1 MTKRNRRS
9 RRRRTDR
16 KPKVRVRWV
25 RFPIKRP
32 RGRRL
37 RVLVYARFS
46 SDEQKKRSIK
56 AQVEYCTKF
65 LQALEVKHVKITML
79 SDEAMSGAL
88 RSRPGIDQV
97 WAGIRAGKWDLV
109 LVEDCGRLY
118 RDEVLCVDIVRLAVD
133 KDIRTICVN
142 DMVDTAEPD
151 WERRLKEASRHHE
164 DSNRYLSPRIKR
176 AHDELWDEGAAIG
189 LLKPG
194 YLRNSSLPATE
205 DESEEGPFFDEVDPD
220 WVPVIKEAYERIA
233 AGESPWSVADWL
245 TEVGLP
251 KTENSQTDVWSDRN
265 VLSFMRSTDYRGF
278 QTYRDYVSKKEYST
292 GKRKPTPNDPDEV
305 LSREMPK
312 LRIVDDALWYA
323 ANEAIDKRNRYGD
336 QPSGKDNPQY
346 GIPRNSRGPLS
357 EVFFCRCGAKMQVDG
372 RGQGG
377 YRCGLVKS
385 GDCWNKATALRD
397 ETHEWLFG
405 AIRQQLESLGGELDN
420 LVANATNLL
429 DYDGCR
435 ESHRTDLEQRRVKL
449 EESQERLM
457 SAIELSKRPLETLVA
472 KLEKSEARLDVVNAR
487 LERLQRQE
495 ILCVPPSRAEVDEGV
510 RKMVSTLRQ
519 MDRTVRDDLKRLVGE
534 ILAVPHQQ
542 FDSAKVVLRARFEIR
557 LFALLPVKT
566 RAALTSV
573 FGHSVADRFEKM
585 PLTVDLFKPS
595 AGPKYGL
602 KAVELMNKYGRR
614 PTRIGRELGTT
625 KRNACIAMDY
635 GISLIAAG
643 LTDPYVELAEP
654 PSNASR
660 WRLDRYRKKHPGN
673 DAEPTTP
680 AA

>member
-9 RRRRTDR
+9 LRRRTDR

-25 RFPIKRP
+25 RSPIKGP

-37 RVLVYARFS
+37 RVLIYARYS
-46 SDEQKKRSIK
+46 SDEQRKRSIK
-56 AQVEYCTKF
+56 AQVEYCKKS
-65 LQALEVKHVKITML
+65 LQALKVKDAKIEVL
-79 SDEAMSGAL
+79 FDEAKSGEL

-97 WAGIRAGKWDLV
+97 WAGIRAGKWDLII
-109 LVEDCGRLY
+109 VEDCGRLY

-133 KDIRTICVN
+133 QDIRTICLN
-142 DMVDTAEPD
+142 DMVDTCEPD
-151 WERRLKEASRHHE
+151 WEQRLKEASRHHE

-176 AHDELWDEGAAIG
+176 AHEELWDDGAAIV

-194 YLRNSSLPATE
+194 YRRKPSLPATD
-205 DESEEGPFFDEVDPD
+205 DEPEEGPFFDEVDPT
-220 WVPVIKEAYERIA
+220 WTPVIKEAYERIA

-251 KTENSQTDVWSDRN
+251 KTENFQKDTWSGRN
-265 VLSFMRSTDYRGF
+265 VVSFIRFTDYRGF
-278 QTYRDYVSKKEYST
+278 QTYRDCVSKKEYST

-305 LSREMPK
+305 LSREMPE

-323 ANEAIDKRNRYGD
+323 ANEAIDKRNRHGD
-336 QPSGKDNPQY
+336 QPSGKENPQY
-346 GIPRNSRGPLS
+346 GIPRDSRGPLS
-357 EVFFCRCGAKMQVDG
+357 GVFLCRCGAKMQMDG
-372 RGQGG
+372 RGKGA
-377 YRCGLVKS
+377 YRCGQAKD

-405 AIRQQLESLGGELDN
+405 AIRQQLESLDGELDN

-429 DYDGCR
+429 DYDGCQ
-435 ESHRTDLEQRRVKL
+435 ESQRTDLERRRAKL

-472 KLEKSEARLDVVNAR
+472 KLEKCEAGLDIVNAR
-487 LERLQRQE
+487 LERLQRRE

-510 RKMVSTLRQ
+510 CKMVSTLRQ

-534 ILAVPHQQ
+534 IRAVPHQQ

-573 FGHSVADRFEKM
+573 LGHSVADLFAKV
-585 PLTVDLFKPS
+585 PLTVDLFDPS
-595 AGPKYGL
+595 TGPKYGL
-602 KAVELMNKYGRR
+602 KAVELMNKCGRH
-614 PTRIGRELGTT
+614 PTRIGRELGIT
-625 KRNACIAMDY
+625 KRQACIALDY
-635 GISLIAAG
+635 GNALIAAG
-643 LTDPYVELAEP
+643 MTDPYIELTEP

-660 WRLDRYRKKHPGN
+660 WRLDRYRKKHPG
-673 DAEPTTP
+673 DAAEPTAP
-680 AA
+680 VV